1 MQFKNMKLFI
11 YLLKISTGGIFSINL
26 ILYFLIYHKKNKIK
40 FITIYDYCSKM
51 NCQQNF
57 GKCNNK

>member
-1 MQFKNMKLFI
+1 MKLFI